1 MTFSDDASDLPLSQ
15 DSLEAQWSARDISMM
30 NVTEVFARKPGILK
44 KAEAQ
49 LTRLKESIEIV
60 LPDYASALPAEA
72 NIQKWQIARGE
83 NHKNFP
89 FISLDIPQ
97 YFSKTEMFAFRTL
110 FWWGHYLGFAL
121 ILKGEKLPGYI
132 KRLTE
137 LKNGDEWKDV
147 YFSSAQ
153 TPWEWGLESCQN
165 AQETSND
172 SIEDIVSN
180 IQYLKLCRV
189 FPLDAP
195 EFNQLDWAKE
205 GATSFKIMA
214 EVAR

>member
-1 MTFSDDASDLPLSQ
+1 MTLSDDAPDLPLSQ
-15 DSLEAQWSARDISMM
+15 GGSDVKWSVRDISMM

-49 LTRLKESIEIV
+49 LTLLKESIELL
-60 LPDYASALPAEA
+60 LPEYASALPAEA

-121 ILKGEKLPGYI
+121 ILKGEKLPDYI
-132 KRLTE
+132 KRLIE
-137 LKNGDEWKDV
+137 LKNGEEWNDV
-147 YFSSAQ
+147 YFSTAQ
-153 TPWEWGLESCQN
+153 TPWEWDMESCKKT
-165 AQETSND
+165 QETKD
-172 SIEDIVSN
+172 DTIEEIISR

-189 FPLDAP
+189 FPLDDP
-195 EFNQLDWAKE
+195 RFIQLDWAKE
-205 GATSFKIMA
+205 GATSFKILA